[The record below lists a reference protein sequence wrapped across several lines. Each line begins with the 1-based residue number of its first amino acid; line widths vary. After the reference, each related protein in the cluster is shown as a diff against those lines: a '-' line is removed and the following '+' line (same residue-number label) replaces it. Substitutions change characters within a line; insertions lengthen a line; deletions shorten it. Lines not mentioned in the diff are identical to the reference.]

1 MGVLNMGSVL
11 RRELL
16 LKLQTPAGWLYPV
29 VFFLMVLVL
38 FPLAV
43 GASAKLLNQ
52 IGAAAVWIAA
62 LLAVL
67 LGMESLFRADVE
79 DGTLEQVVVARLSL
93 PLWAL
98 TKTAVHWLTS
108 GLLLAVLSSLAMP
121 LFGLS
126 GHEALVL
133 AVSLLL
139 GTPVLTLLAALAA
152 ALTVSLRGN
161 GVLLPL
167 IALPLQLPVLVF
179 ATGAVSL
186 AREQL
191 PVMPVLLL
199 LLGLCLLSI
208 ILLPFAIAVA
218 LRLALSS

>member
-1 MGVLNMGSVL
+1 MQSVL

-16 LKLQTPAGWLYPV
+16 LKFQTPAGWLYPV

-67 LGMESLFRADVE
+67 LGMEGLFRADVE
-79 DGTLEQVVVARLSL
+79 DGTLEQVVVARVSL

-98 TKTAVHWLTS
+98 VKTAVHWLTG
-108 GLLLAVLSSLAMP
+108 GLLLTLLSCLAIP

-126 GHEALVL
+126 GREALVL
-133 AVSLLL
+133 ALSLLL
-139 GTPVLTLLAALAA
+139 GTPILTLLAALAA
-152 ALTVSLRGN
+152 ALTVTLRGN

-167 IALPLQLPVLVF
+167 IALPLQLPVLIF
-179 ATGAVSL
+179 ATGAVGL
-186 AREQL
+186 AHDQL
-191 PVMPVLLL
+191 PVLPVLLL

-208 ILLPFAIAVA
+208 IVLPFALAMA
-218 LRLALSS
+218 LRLALSN

>member
-1 MGVLNMGSVL
+1 MGSVL

-16 LKLQTPAGWLYPV
+16 LKFQTPAGWLYPV

-93 PLWAL
+93 PLWVL
-98 TKTAVHWLTS
+98 TKTAVHWLTG
-108 GLLLAVLSSLAMP
+108 GLLLTVLSSLAMP

-126 GHEALVL
+126 TYEALVL
-133 AVSLLL
+133 AASLLL
-139 GTPVLTLLAALAA
+139 GTPILTLLAALAA

-179 ATGAVSL
+179 ATGAVNL

-191 PVMPVLLL
+191 PVLPVLLL

-208 ILLPFAIAVA
+208 ILLPFAVAMA
-218 LRLALSS
+218 LRLALSN

>member
-1 MGVLNMGSVL
+1 MGSVL

>member
-1 MGVLNMGSVL
+1 MRDVL

-16 LKLQTPAGWLYPV
+16 LKFQTPAGWLYPV

-43 GASAKLLNQ
+43 GASAALLNQ
-52 IGAAAVWIAA
+52 IGAAAVWFAA

-79 DGTLEQVVVARLSL
+79 DGTLEQVVVARVSL
-93 PLWAL
+93 PLWVL
-98 TKTAVHWLTS
+98 LKTAVHWLTG
-108 GLLLAVLSSLAMP
+108 GLLLTLLSSLAMP

-133 AVSLLL
+133 AASLLL
-139 GTPVLTLLAALAA
+139 GTPILTLLAALAA

-179 ATGAVSL
+179 ATGAVGL
-186 AREQL
+186 ARDQL

-208 ILLPFAIAVA
+208 ILLPFAVAMA
-218 LRLALSS
+218 LRLALSN

>member
-1 MGVLNMGSVL
+1 MRSVL

-16 LKLQTPAGWLYPV
+16 LKFQTPAGWLYPV

-43 GASAKLLNQ
+43 GASAALLNQ

-67 LGMESLFRADVE
+67 LGMESLFAADVE
-79 DGTLEQVVVARLSL
+79 DGTLEQVVVARLNL

-98 TKTAVHWLTS
+98 LKTAVHWLTG
-108 GLLLAVLSSLAMP
+108 GLLLTLLSSLAIP

-126 GHEALVL
+126 GREALVL
-133 AVSLLL
+133 AISLLL
-139 GTPVLTLLAALAA
+139 GTPILTLLAAVAA
-152 ALTVSLRGN
+152 ALTVTLRGN
-161 GVLLPL
+161 AVLLPL

-179 ATGAVSL
+179 ATGAVNL

-191 PVMPVLLL
+191 PVLPVLLL

-208 ILLPFAIAVA
+208 ILLPFAVAVA
-218 LRLALSS
+218 LRLALSN

>member
-1 MGVLNMGSVL
+1 MGSVL

-16 LKLQTPAGWLYPV
+16 LKFQTPAGWLYPV

-79 DGTLEQVVVARLSL
+79 DGTLEQVVVARVSL

-98 TKTAVHWLTS
+98 IKVAVHWLTG

-126 GHEALVL
+126 AYEALIL

-179 ATGAVSL
+179 ATGAVDL

-199 LLGLCLLSI
+199 LLGLCLLSM
-208 ILLPFAIAVA
+208 ILLPFAVAVA

>member
-1 MGVLNMGSVL
+1 MGSVL

-16 LKLQTPAGWLYPV
+16 LKFQTPAGWLYPV

-93 PLWAL
+93 PLWVL
-98 TKTAVHWLTS
+98 TKTAVHWLTG
-108 GLLLAVLSSLAMP
+108 GLLLTVLSSLAMP

-126 GHEALVL
+126 SHEALVL
-133 AVSLLL
+133 AASLLL
-139 GTPVLTLLAALAA
+139 GTPILTLLAALAA

-179 ATGAVSL
+179 ATGAVNL

-191 PVMPVLLL
+191 PVLPVLLL

-208 ILLPFAIAVA
+208 ILLPFAVAMA
-218 LRLALSS
+218 LRLALSN